1 MEMWWPFL
9 ALGFSF
15 CGAVIVGFNHWAK
28 LDSTRLVVLRWA
40 GVVPLALLAW
50 LVLPW
55 PVHAEFYAVAAG
67 MGVLI
72 AFSDILLFK
81 AAATHGGRL
90 AALYIPMKMLLGFA
104 VWGAIDPASVT
115 AVAGVWWRL
124 LLVLAG
130 FALCSG
136 ALFSL
141 RKQDA
146 SWAGLMA
153 VVPVAVLL
161 ALGDVVAKYALNTSA
176 DGVAA
181 VVGSA
186 VAFVTVTTT
195 MGTVVGLILIG
206 IKHRTFAMPTRREL
220 VLSAAFGAILLSS
233 LSVLLMALAIAPNPG
248 YVGAVT
254 MLSALWL
261 AIHGYVYHGER
272 SNWWSGVALLA
283 GAVAVA
289 VGSV

>member
-1 MEMWWPFL
+1 MEMLWPLL

-28 LDSTRLVVLRWA
+28 LDSTRLVVLRGA
-40 GVVPLALLAW
+40 GVLPLALLAW
-50 LVLPW
+50 LLLPW
-55 PVHAEFYAVAAG
+55 PQHGDFYVAAAG

-72 AFSDILLFK
+72 AFSDILLFR

-104 VWGAIDPASVT
+104 VWGLLVPESVT
-115 AVAGVWWRL
+115 ALAGTWWRL
-124 LLVLAG
+124 LLVLGG
-130 FALCSG
+130 FGLCSG

-161 ALGDVVAKYALNTSA
+161 ALGDVVAKHALNAAS
-176 DGVAA
+176 DGLVA

-186 VAFVTVTTT
+186 VAFVTMTTS
-195 MGTVVGLILIG
+195 MGTLVGLILIG
-206 IKHRTFAMPTRREL
+206 WKHKRFTLPTQREVL
-220 VLSAAFGAILLSS
+220 LSAAFGAILLAS
-233 LSVLLMALAIAPNPG
+233 LSVLLVALAIAPNPG

-261 AIHGYVYHGER
+261 AIHGYYYHGER
-272 SNWWSGVALLA
+272 ANWWSGIALLA
-283 GAVAVA
+283 GAIAVA

>member
-1 MEMWWPFL
+1 MEMLWPLL

-28 LDSTRLVVLRWA
+28 LDSTRLIVLRGA
-40 GVVPLALLAW
+40 GVVPVALLAW
-50 LVLPW
+50 LVVPW
-55 PVHAEFYAVAAG
+55 PAHGDFYVAAAA

-81 AAATHGGRL
+81 AASTHGGRL
-90 AALYIPMKMLLGFA
+90 AALYIPMKMLLGFV
-104 VWGAIDPASVT
+104 VWGLIAPSSVT
-115 AVAGVWWRL
+115 ALAEDWWRMV
-124 LLVLAG
+124 LVLAG
-130 FALCSG
+130 FGLCSG

-146 SWAGLMA
+146 SWAGLVA
-153 VVPVAVLL
+153 VAPVAVLL

-176 DGVAA
+176 DGLLA

-186 VAFVTVTTT
+186 VAFVTTTTT
-195 MGTVVGLILIG
+195 MGTVVGLVLIG
-206 IKHRTFAMPTRREL
+206 VKHRRFAMPTRREV
-220 VLSAAFGAILLSS
+220 VLSAAFGALLLAS
-233 LSVLLMALAIAPNPG
+233 LSVLLVALAIAPNPG

-261 AIHGYVYHGER
+261 AIHGYIYHGER
-272 SNWWSGVALLA
+272 ANWWSGVALLA